1 MRTLAVGAVVAG
13 AWLVLGSGPLAT
25 SPSPANDPVGPAPAV
40 AARATPSSAHELA
53 PATLTEVVRQY
64 CVVCHNDQMMTGNVS
79 FQSLDVERAAEQP
92 AVAERMIRKLRAG
105 MMPPPGAPR
114 PSPDTLLALVE
125 TLERKVDE
133 AAKSAPNLGERRFT
147 RITTAEYERIV
158 EDLLD
163 LEVDARR
170 WLPTDVKVGVF
181 DNTAAGQ
188 ALSTTIL
195 DSFLRAAGEVSRMAL
210 GEPDAASVST
220 KYVNAVE
227 VSQHAWDHVEGAP
240 FGTRGG
246 IVVTHTFPVDGEYVF
261 QIEKAL
267 GVGNQTSMEDIDVS
281 IDGKNVALLML
292 PHGGAGGRQGGGFG
306 GGGGEG
312 GGGGIRT
319 EPIFVTAGQHQV
331 SAAFV
336 NLIEGPYED
345 RLQPTAWSWAGTQG
359 NDYGI
364 TGLAHLTELIVTGP
378 VKKVAVSETASRRK
392 VFVCRPASA
401 AEERPCAESIIKNLA
416 SKAYRRP
423 ITAEETTDLL
433 ALYDEM
439 AASEGF
445 EVGIRTALQGILAA
459 PQFIFR
465 FELQPAD
472 VQPGEAYPLSGMD
485 LATRLS
491 FFLWAA
497 APDQELLQ
505 LAQSGRLSDRRVLQQ
520 QVERLLK
527 DPRSESLSTR
537 FLHQWLRLED
547 VGKVWPEPTL
557 FPDFSTQLRDAMV
570 QESEM
575 LFQHLVNEDRSLL
588 ELFSADYSFLNERL
602 ARHYGIDGISGDE
615 MRLVKYPADSPRR
628 GIFAHGSVLQLT
640 SMSDRTSPVQ
650 RGKWVMEVLM
660 GTPPPPPPPNVPA
673 FEASPPAAE
682 GRRLTTR
689 ERMERHRTAPVC
701 SSCHRFID
709 PIGLSLDN
717 FDAVGKWRI
726 RENMQAL
733 DTRGQFYDGTPVSTP
748 TELSAVLLKRP
759 VPLVRNFM
767 NRLMSYA
774 IGRPTEFYDQPTI
787 REITKA
793 AEADGY
799 KLSSL
804 IMGIVMSD
812 PFLMRQAQSTTSEGA
827 E

>member
-1 MRTLAVGAVVAG
+1 MRTIALGAVFAG
-13 AWLVLGSGPLAT
+13 ALLVVKSGPADT
-25 SPSPANDPVGPAPAV
+25 PPSSSSRELSSAAIAAPAPA
-40 AARATPSSAHELA
+40 HEIPA
-53 PATLTEVVRQY
+53 ATLTEVVRTY

-79 FQSLDVERAAEQP
+79 LQNLDVERAAEQP
-92 AVAERMIRKLRAG
+92 QIAERMIRKLRAG
-105 MMPPPGAPR
+105 MMPPPGAAR

-125 TLERKVDE
+125 TLESKVDA
-133 AAKSAPNLGERRFT
+133 AAKAAPNLGERRFT

-158 EDLLD
+158 KDLLD
-163 LEVDARR
+163 LEVDASR

-188 ALSTTIL
+188 ALSTTVL
-195 DSFLRAAGEVSRMAL
+195 DSFLRAAGEVSRMAT
-210 GEPDAASVST
+210 GDAEAVSSST
-220 KYVNAVE
+220 KYVNPVE
-227 VSQHAWDHVEGAP
+227 VSQHPWDHVEGTP

-261 QIEKAL
+261 QVEKAL
-267 GVGNQTSMEDIDVS
+267 GAGNQTADEDIDIS
-281 IDGKNVALLML
+281 IDGQNVALLML
-292 PHGGAGGRQGGGFG
+292 PHGGNGGRLGGGFG
-306 GGGGEG
+306 GGGDGEG
-312 GGGGIRT
+312 RGGSIKT

-331 SAAFV
+331 SAAWV

-345 RLQPTAWSWAGTQG
+345 RFQPTAWSWAGTQG

-378 VKKVAVSETASRRK
+378 VKSTGVSDTPSRRK
-392 VFVCRPASA
+392 VFVCKPASSA
-401 AEERPCAESIIKNLA
+401 QERSCAESIIKNLA

-423 ITAEETTDLL
+423 VTAEETADLL
-433 ALYDEM
+433 ALYDAT
-439 AASEGF
+439 AADEGF
-445 EVGIRTALQGILAA
+445 EIGVRTTLQAILAS
-459 PQFIFR
+459 PQFVFR
-465 FELQPAD
+465 FEVQPES
-472 VQPGEAYPLSGMD
+472 VQPGDAYKLSGVD

-505 LAQSGRLSDRRVLQQ
+505 LGQSGRLLDRRVLEQ
-520 QVERLLK
+520 QVQRLLA
-527 DPRSESLSTR
+527 DPRSESLGSR

-547 VGKVWPEPTL
+547 VGKVWPEPTM

-570 QESEM
+570 RESEM
-575 LFQHLVNEDRSLL
+575 LFEHLVREDLSVL

-602 ARHYGIDGISGDE
+602 AKHYGIDGIAGDE

-628 GIFAHGSVLQLT
+628 GIFGHGSVLQLT

-650 RGKWVMEVLM
+650 RGKWTMEVLM

-673 FEASPPAAE
+673 FEASPPAAA

-748 TELSAVLLKRP
+748 VELSNVLLKRP
-759 VPLVRNFM
+759 IPLVRNFT
-767 NRLMSYA
+767 NRLLSYA
-774 IGRPTEFYDQPTI
+774 IGRPVEYYDQPTI
-787 REITKA
+787 RAITAA
-793 AEADGY
+793 AEKDGY
-799 KLSSL
+799 KISSL
-804 IMGIVMSD
+804 IMGVVMSE

>member
-1 MRTLAVGAVVAG
+1 MRTLALGVVFAG
-13 AWLVLGSGPLAT
+13 ALLVVKSGPADT
-25 SPSPANDPVGPAPAV
+25 PPSPSPLASAVATVPRIAPAHDIP
-40 AARATPSSAHELA
+40 A
-53 PATLTEVVRQY
+53 ATLTEVVRQY

-79 FQSLDVERAAEQP
+79 FQTLEVERAAEFAP
-92 AVAERMIRKLRAG
+92 VAERMIRKLRAG

-133 AAKSAPNLGERRFT
+133 AARLAPNLGDRRFT

-158 EDLLD
+158 KDLLD
-163 LEVDARR
+163 LEVDASR

-188 ALSTTIL
+188 ALSTTVL
-195 DSFLRAAGEVSRMAL
+195 EAFLRAAGEVSRMAI
-210 GEPDAASVST
+210 GDPAAVSYST
-220 KYVNAVE
+220 KYVNPVE
-227 VSQHAWDHVEGAP
+227 VSQHPWDHVEGAP

-261 QIEKAL
+261 QIEKQL
-267 GVGNQTSMEDIDVS
+267 GVGNQASMEDIDIS
-281 IDGKNVALLML
+281 IDGQNVALIML
-292 PHGGAGGRQGGGFG
+292 PHGGSGGRQGGGFG
-306 GGGGEG
+306 GGGDGEG
-312 GGGGIRT
+312 RGGGGIRT

-331 SAAFV
+331 SAAWV

-345 RLQPTAWSWAGTQG
+345 RFQPTAWSWAGTQG

-378 VKKVAVSETASRRK
+378 VKSSGVSDTPSRQR
-392 VFVCRPASA
+392 VFTCKPASSA
-401 AEERPCAESIIKNLA
+401 QERSCAESIIKNLA

-423 ITAEETTDLL
+423 VTAEETADLL
-433 ALYDEM
+433 ALYDAT
-439 AASEGF
+439 AADEGF
-445 EVGIRTALQGILAA
+445 EIGIRTTLQAILAS
-459 PQFIFR
+459 PQFVFR

-472 VQPGEAYPLSGMD
+472 VAAGETYRLSGVD

-505 LAQSGRLSDRRVLQQ
+505 LGQSGRLLDRRVLEQ
-520 QVERLLK
+520 QVQRLLK
-527 DPRSESLSTR
+527 DPRSESLGTR

-575 LFQHLVNEDRSLL
+575 LFEHLVREDRSVL

-602 ARHYGIDGISGDE
+602 AKHYEIDGIAGDE
-615 MRLVKYPADSPRR
+615 MRLVKYPAGSPRR

-733 DTRGQFYDGTPVSTP
+733 DTRGQFYDGTPVATP
-748 TELSAVLLKRP
+748 TELSTVLLKRP
-759 VPLVRNFM
+759 IPLVRNFT
-767 NRLMSYA
+767 NRLLSYA
-774 IGRPTEFYDQPTI
+774 IGRPTEYYDQPTI
-787 REITKA
+787 RAITQA
-793 AEADGY
+793 AEKDGY
-799 KLSSL
+799 KISSL
-804 IMGIVMSD
+804 IMGVVMSD
-812 PFLMRQAQSTTSEGA
+812 PFLMRQAQTTTSEGA